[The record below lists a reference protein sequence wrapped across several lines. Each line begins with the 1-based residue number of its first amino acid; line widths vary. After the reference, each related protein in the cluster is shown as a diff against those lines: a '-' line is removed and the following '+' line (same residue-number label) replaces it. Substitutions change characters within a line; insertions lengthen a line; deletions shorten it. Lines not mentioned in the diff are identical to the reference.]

1 LRRSL
6 IKEMIEPALIQ
17 SLGSPPPTLGVRK
30 RQATRD
36 RIAACAARLVAETGL
51 SGTTVERIAAEADV
65 GRATFFRYFSS
76 KEDAVADGMTRHWL
90 DVITGQIACQPP
102 ELSAVEAVVAA
113 FGELGD
119 DFDAI
124 RQQVHDLAT
133 LTRSSPALN
142 AWTLQ
147 IYVGYESAIADLV
160 APRLP
165 DLRPDD
171 PRPRLIG
178 AMAMASVRIALDDWL
193 RDGGS
198 LPQRVHT
205 ALSAMAVQ

>member
-1 LRRSL
+1 MTEPVANQAQRS
-6 IKEMIEPALIQ
+6 P
-17 SLGSPPPTLGVRK
+17 GTTLTLRK

-90 DVITGQIACQPP
+90 DVITAQIACQPA
-102 ELSAVEAVVAA
+102 ELSALGAVVAA
-113 FGELGD
+113 FEDLGD
-119 DFDAI
+119 GFDAI
-124 RQQVHDLAT
+124 DEQVHDLAT
-133 LTRSSPALN
+133 LTRSSPVLN

-147 IYVGYESAIADLV
+147 IYVGYESAIAELV
-160 APRLP
+160 APRIP
-165 DLRPDD
+165 DLLPDD

-198 LPQRVHT
+198 LPHRVRT
-205 ALSAMAVQ
+205 ALYAMAIQ